1 MFEVDH
7 SALVMGWHI
16 GRMLKAMRGKK
27 PTEPDT
33 PVEPDVPIA
42 ALRSADGY
50 TLKDSNGLY
59 ITAKEAY

>member
-1 MFEVDH
+1 MLELDH
-7 SALVMGWHI
+7 SAVVAGWHV
-16 GRMLKAMRGKK
+16 GRILASMRGKK

-33 PVEPDVPIA
+33 PVEPDVPIS

-59 ITAKEAY
+59 ITAKEAF